1 MPCFK
6 SKTNSTMNI
15 QHQES
20 DSKGEFFME
29 DNGTRI
35 AEMTYSKAGSDK
47 IIIDHTEV
55 TDEGRGKGLGKQL
68 VKRGVE
74 FARENELTVLPLCPF
89 AKSII
94 QKTPEFQD
102 VL

>member
-1 MPCFK
+1 
-6 SKTNSTMNI
+6 MNI